1 MVNDNEIF
9 LDQECK
15 LVVAI
20 VERGYSNEVINA
32 AKASGAR
39 GAVVLY
45 GTGAGESKKSFFGL
59 TVTPENEVV
68 MIVTK
73 ASIVAKVV
81 EKIYNAVDFT
91 SSARGLVFALPID
104 YVTGMTHIKMQDD
117 AQDEEDEDDIE
128 D

>member
-1 MVNDNEIF
+1 MKNFEDDIV
-9 LDQECK
+9 LKQECK

-20 VERGYSNEVINA
+20 VERGYSSEVINS

-73 ASIVAKVV
+73 ASIATKVV
-81 EKIYNAVDFT
+81 TNIYKSVDFT

-104 YVTGMTHIKMQDD
+104 CVTGMTHIKET
-117 AQDEEDEDDIE
+117 EEDITSEDE
-128 D
+128 YN